1 MLPVIWDRRTRLV
14 LVASQ
19 WVALALGIFAS
30 FATEGPQPITIGAA
44 GIAGVF
50 VLGSTSAPPDWFR
63 RQLVLDIWVLGWCR
77 PGHDRGHSDRVGRQP
92 ISAVGNYTDPL
103 GGDLRKSTPGVVDGS
118 VGFGASAADRVGSRR
133 TRTGPGVLLVGGIQ
147 LLLAISIS
155 QVGECWS
162 IWSGVRSKWSSARKP
177 ATGGLEQLED
187 THDLLTRLEELT
199 ASQDTNPIKLG
210 KTALE
215 SLVARFPGTAAAAAI
230 ASDKGPVL
238 VARVGN
244 EPPQSQRLTIPLRLA
259 GQETGWIMLAT
270 PRTLSQAE
278 IDGIEQSM
286 RPLALAFSNVRL
298 LEMIAQK
305 AISEERVRIARE
317 LHDELGPS
325 LASLGLGIDLA
336 MVQNTPDQPLTDQ
349 LTQLRRS
356 VSFLVDDIRKT
367 VADLRSEPE
376 PSLSTS
382 LNEHLIKLDPDPDVQ
397 LDIDERRPPRPSIAQ
412 ELTAIVSEAIRN
424 ASRHAN
430 ARSIKVSG
438 VVDFDRGW
446 ISIADDGRGF
456 DKTQVPDG
464 HYGLIGMKE
473 RAAKI
478 GGRLDVESGPRG
490 TVDLNR
496 VEPQMI
502 RVMIADDHQLFAEG
516 LSEGLT
522 AIPDLRVVGVVS
534 NGSELLD
541 RLKSQPADVLLI
553 DLEMPGLDGMGT
565 LAALPSSAKAIV
577 VSMHDN
583 EQTRQAVA
591 KAGAMGMFSKGVP
604 LLDIAAAIR
613 AVADGELWSPA
624 CPCPK
629 GIADQLSIRG
639 RRP

>member
-30 FATEGPQPITIGAA
+30 FAAEGPNPITIAAA
-44 GIAGVF
+44 GTAGLF

-63 RQLVLDIWVLGWCR
+63 RQLVLDIWVLASVILTLIAVTLTGSADSPYLLLAITPTLWAGIFG
-77 PGHDRGHSDRVGRQP
+77 GHRQALSTALLASGLLLL
-92 ISAVGNYTDPL
+92 IEL
-103 GGDLRKSTPGVVDGS
+103 GLEQPDGS
-118 VGFGASAADRVGSRR
+118 
-133 TRTGPGVLLVGGIQ
+133 GVLLVGGIQ

-155 QVGECWS
+155 QVRRVLVEMERRQEQMVLS
-162 IWSGVRSKWSSARKP
+162 QEVSNRR
-177 ATGGLEQLED
+177 LEQLED

-215 SLVARFPGTAAAAAI
+215 SLVSRFPGTAAAAAI

-259 GQETGWIMLAT
+259 GRETGWIMLAT
-270 PRTLSQAE
+270 PRALSQSE
-278 IDGIEQSM
+278 IDGIEQSL
-286 RPLALAFSNVRL
+286 RPLTLAFSNVRL

-349 LTQLRRS
+349 LTHLRRS

-376 PSLSTS
+376 PSLSASIT
-382 LNEHLIKLDPDPDVQ
+382 EHLTKLDPYPEVQ
-397 LDIDERRPPRPSIAQ
+397 LDIEENRPPRPSISQ
-412 ELTAIVSEAIRN
+412 ELTAIVTEAIRN
-424 ASRHAN
+424 SSRHAH
-430 ARSIKVSG
+430 ARTIKVSG
-438 VVDFDRGW
+438 VVDFDRGR

-456 DKTQVPDG
+456 DKARVPEG

-490 TVDLNR
+490 TVISI
-496 VEPQMI
+496 EW
-502 RVMIADDHQLFAEG
+502 
-516 LSEGLT
+516 
-522 AIPDLRVVGVVS
+522 
-534 NGSELLD
+534 
-541 RLKSQPADVLLI
+541 
-553 DLEMPGLDGMGT
+553 
-565 LAALPSSAKAIV
+565 
-577 VSMHDN
+577 
-583 EQTRQAVA
+583 
-591 KAGAMGMFSKGVP
+591 
-604 LLDIAAAIR
+604 R
-613 AVADGELWSPA
+613 A
-624 CPCPK
+624 
-629 GIADQLSIRG
+629 R
-639 RRP
+639 

>member
-30 FATEGPQPITIGAA
+30 FAVEGPDPIAIAAA

-50 VLGSTSAPPDWFR
+50 VLASTSAPPDWFR
-63 RQLVLDIWVLGWCR
+63 RQLVLDMWVLAGVILAMVAVTLTGSADSPYLLLAITPTLWAGIFGSAR
-77 PGHDRGHSDRVGRQP
+77 QALSTALLASGLLLLVELGRETP
-92 ISAVGNYTDPL
+92 DSA
-103 GGDLRKSTPGVVDGS
+103 
-118 VGFGASAADRVGSRR
+118 
-133 TRTGPGVLLVGGIQ
+133 GVLLVGGIQ

-155 QVGECWS
+155 QVRRLLVDMERRQEQMVLS
-162 IWSGVRSKWSSARKP
+162 QEASNRR
-177 ATGGLEQLED
+177 LEELED
-187 THDLLTRLEELT
+187 THSLLTRLEELT
-199 ASQDTNPIKLG
+199 ASHDTNPITLG
-210 KTALE
+210 KAALE

-230 ASDKGPVL
+230 ASDRGPVL

-259 GQETGWIMLAT
+259 GQETGWIMLAA
-270 PRTLSQAE
+270 PRPLSQTE

-298 LEMIAQK
+298 LELIAQK

-382 LNEHLIKLDPDPDVQ
+382 LNEQLTKLAPDPEVEV
-397 LDIDERRPPRPSIAQ
+397 DIDERRPPRPSMSQ
-412 ELTAIVSEAIRN
+412 ELTAIIAEAIRN
-424 ASRHAN
+424 ASRHAS
-430 ARSIKVSG
+430 ARSIKVTG
-438 VVDFDRGW
+438 MVDFDRGW
-446 ISIADDGRGF
+446 LSVIDDGRGF
-456 DKTQVPDG
+456 DTARISEG
-464 HYGLIGMKE
+464 HFGLIGMKE

-490 TVDLNR
+490 T
-496 VEPQMI
+496 
-502 RVMIADDHQLFAEG
+502 A
-516 LSEGLT
+516 
-522 AIPDLRVVGVVS
+522 VS
-534 NGSELLD
+534 IEWS
-541 RLKSQPADVLLI
+541 
-553 DLEMPGLDGMGT
+553 
-565 LAALPSSAKAIV
+565 
-577 VSMHDN
+577 
-583 EQTRQAVA
+583 TR
-591 KAGAMGMFSKGVP
+591 
-604 LLDIAAAIR
+604 
-613 AVADGELWSPA
+613 
-624 CPCPK
+624 
-629 GIADQLSIRG
+629 
-639 RRP
+639 

>member
-30 FATEGPQPITIGAA
+30 FATSGPNPITIAAA
-44 GIAGVF
+44 GIAGIF
-50 VLGSTSAPPDWFR
+50 VLGSTSAPLDWFR
-63 RQLVLDIWVLGWCR
+63 RQLVLDIWVLASVILTLIAVTLTGSADSPYLLLAITPTLWA
-77 PGHDRGHSDRVGRQP
+77 GIFGGQRQALSTALLASGLLLL
-92 ISAVGNYTDPL
+92 IEL
-103 GGDLRKSTPGVVDGS
+103 GVESPDG
-118 VGFGASAADRVGSRR
+118 A
-133 TRTGPGVLLVGGIQ
+133 GVLLVGGIQ

-155 QVGECWS
+155 QVRRVLVDMERRQEQMVLS
-162 IWSGVRSKWSSARKP
+162 QEASNRR
-177 ATGGLEQLED
+177 LEQLED

-215 SLVARFPGTAAAAAI
+215 SLVARYPGTAAAAAI

-278 IDGIEQSM
+278 IDGIEQSL

-382 LNEHLIKLDPDPDVQ
+382 LNEHLTKLDPDPDVQ
-397 LDIDERRPPRPSIAQ
+397 VELDERRPPRPSISQ
-412 ELTAIVSEAIRN
+412 ELTAIISEAIRN
-424 ASRHAN
+424 ASRHAH
-430 ARSIKVSG
+430 ARTVKVSG

-446 ISIADDGRGF
+446 ISVADDGRGF
-456 DKTQVPDG
+456 DQAQIPEG
-464 HYGLIGMKE
+464 HYGLLGMKE

-490 TVDLNR
+490 TVISI
-496 VEPQMI
+496 E
-502 RVMIADDHQLFAEG
+502 
-516 LSEGLT
+516 
-522 AIPDLRVVGVVS
+522 
-534 NGSELLD
+534 
-541 RLKSQPADVLLI
+541 
-553 DLEMPGLDGMGT
+553 
-565 LAALPSSAKAIV
+565 
-577 VSMHDN
+577 
-583 EQTRQAVA
+583 
-591 KAGAMGMFSKGVP
+591 
-604 LLDIAAAIR
+604 
-613 AVADGELWSPA
+613 WSP
-624 CPCPK
+624 
-629 GIADQLSIRG
+629 R
-639 RRP
+639 